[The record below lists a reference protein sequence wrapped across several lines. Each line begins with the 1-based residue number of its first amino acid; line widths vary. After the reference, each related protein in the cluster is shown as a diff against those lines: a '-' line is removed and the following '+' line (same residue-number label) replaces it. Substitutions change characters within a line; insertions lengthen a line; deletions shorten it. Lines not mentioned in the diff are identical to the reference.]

1 MEKRTIRL
9 GLAAVASPLE
19 VGADRASTLL
29 KAVQDALHETRLE
42 IHSYPAPVTHAREAV
57 QAGAFFYD
65 RRVHAVCAIAAS
77 WFEDYLGLDMLE
89 ECDVPILLWAV
100 PGMETGALCG
110 TQQLGFMLRQLSRPY
125 RMLYAE
131 PDSAEARG
139 KALSFAAA
147 AALRYRLRRTRIG
160 YIGHRVEGMTETT
173 AHELALKKTLGPRV
187 VGIDTQIL
195 LDRIAQTPDE
205 PLQEEWE
212 RLKQQAGDITCGDE
226 AGLESL
232 KVRRILTSLV
242 EEEMLDAIALGCYPY
257 LMGKGCL
264 AASLLGEQGVPLACE
279 GDVNG
284 AVGMLM
290 LTTLSQ
296 TPVHNTDLL
305 DPIPEDNAIVFSH
318 CGSGAFSLA
327 EAPEHVSLASVR
339 LMDQGLCCLFPARP
353 GPVTLLNLVPTLD
366 GYRMGAL
373 FGEALRTEMIFPG
386 NPLKVRFESDWEE
399 VLAWIAE
406 EGLGHHWMAAYGDL
420 REPLA
425 DFADLVGCALSQL
438 PGPRRR
444 T

>member
-1 MEKRTIRL
+1 
-9 GLAAVASPLE
+9 
-19 VGADRASTLL
+19 
-29 KAVQDALHETRLE
+29 
-42 IHSYPAPVTHAREAV
+42 
-57 QAGAFFYD
+57 
-65 RRVHAVCAIAAS
+65 
-77 WFEDYLGLDMLE
+77 
-89 ECDVPILLWAV
+89 
-100 PGMETGALCG
+100 
-110 TQQLGFMLRQLSRPY
+110 
-125 RMLYAE
+125 
-131 PDSAEARG
+131 
-139 KALSFAAA
+139 
-147 AALRYRLRRTRIG
+147 LRYRLRRARIG

-195 LDRIAQTPDE
+195 LDRVAQTPNE
-205 PLQEEWE
+205 SLQGEW
-212 RLKQQAGDITCGDE
+212 RNLKQKVGNVTCSDE

-232 KVRRILTSLV
+232 KVRRVLTSLV
-242 EEEMLDAIALGCYPY
+242 EEEMLDAFALGCYPY

-327 EAPEHVSLASVR
+327 EDPEHVSLASVR

-353 GPVTLLNLVPTLD
+353 GPVTLLNLVPTLST
-366 GYRMGAL
+366 YRMGVL
-373 FGEALRTEMIFPG
+373 FGEALRTEMVFPG

-406 EGLGHHWMAAYGDL
+406 EGLGHHWMAVYGDL

-425 DFADLVGCALSQL
+425 DFADLVGCASSQL
-438 PGPRRR
+438 SGPRRR